1 MSLSQEEAA
10 LFYKL
15 MVGLHWYVCQQL
27 DLYPQINS
35 PEAYR
40 QLDQPAKL
48 AVRNEL
54 YNQPEFIDTFVTDNP
69 SRLPDGALAI
79 VHGWKNFVAGDFY
92 IERFLTPYSIWIAA
106 APPANVYAVYGI
118 AQPIEAI
125 IERVYLPQRVN
136 SVLLPFQDKIIYD
149 GFLSTYPTRLG
160 GPLNATLREEYITAK
175 AQGRLIE
182 RLEPTSPS
190 ALPAC

>member
-1 MSLSQEEAA
+1 MSLAQEDAA

-15 MVGLHWYVCQQL
+15 MVGLHCYVCQQL
-27 DLYPQINS
+27 DLYPQVNS
-35 PEAYR
+35 PETYR

-48 AVRNEL
+48 VVRNEL
-54 YNQPEFIDTFVTDNP
+54 YDQPELMAAFVKANP
-69 SRLPDGALAI
+69 LTLSTAELAI
-79 VHGWKNFVAGDFY
+79 VQHWQNFVAGDFY
-92 IERFLTPYSIWIAA
+92 VERYLPSYSIWIAA

-125 IERVYLPQRVN
+125 IERIYLPQRVN

-175 AQGRLIE
+175 QQGRIIE
-182 RLEPTSPS
+182 RLEPASS
-190 ALPAC
+190 S

>member
-1 MSLSQEEAA
+1 MSLSEAEAA

-15 MVGLHWYVCQQL
+15 MIGLQCYVCQQL
-27 DLYPQINS
+27 DLYPQVTS
-35 PEAYR
+35 SDAYR

-48 AVRNEL
+48 VIRNEL
-54 YNQPEFIDTFVTDNP
+54 YNQPELIDAFVKVNP
-69 SRLPDGALAI
+69 LTLPTVELAI
-79 VHGWKNFVAGDFY
+79 VQQWKNFVAGDFY
-92 IERFLTPYSIWIAA
+92 VERYLPSYSIWIAA

-125 IERVYLPQRVN
+125 IERVYLPLRVN

-160 GPLNATLREEYITAK
+160 GPLNATLRDEYITAK
-175 AQGRLIE
+175 QQGRIIE
-182 RLEPTSPS
+182 CLALAAS
-190 ALPAC
+190 A